1 MPQLLMPKAIIST
14 TQIHNTLFFFIY
26 VCLLF
31 QSLIAESEV
40 LLGRDAEIEIFV
52 TIKDELGGFENA
64 RELF

>member
-1 MPQLLMPKAIIST
+1 
-14 TQIHNTLFFFIY
+14 
-26 VCLLF
+26 V
-31 QSLIAESEV
+31 AESEV